1 MTRSTSKVA
10 ILGAGGLTGQALAA
24 ALKEHRIEAHAL
36 LRRAEYA
43 GRLPEGMETAVADL
57 EDVHAL
63 TEALGGC
70 TAVYLI
76 PPSFNE
82 GEERFAANVMA
93 AMAPNGIER
102 LVYHSVLH
110 APTPGMPH
118 HLRKSRVELM
128 VRESDL
134 IWTILQPAMY
144 VQTVLSFLSE
154 DGRTLRPPFDPDRPF
169 NVIALTD
176 LTGAIMRVLSDPG
189 TAFGTFELAGKERL
203 TIREMATELSRALGR
218 PISVEVADMDR
229 QVEIRSKRRGWTGPQ
244 QDEYRAMLEYYGR
257 HGLPGN
263 GLTLEMLLGRAPTP
277 FAKAALL
284 SGRF

>member
-24 ALKEHRIEAHAL
+24 ALKEHRIEARAL

-154 DGRTLRPPFDPDRPF
+154 DGRTLRPPFRPGPPF
-169 NVIALTD
+169 QCHRPYRPHRRDHARPLRSRYGVRDVRACRQGAAYHTRDGNGALQ
-176 LTGAIMRVLSDPG
+176 G
-189 TAFGTFELAGKERL
+189 
-203 TIREMATELSRALGR
+203 SRASDQRRGGGHGPAGR
-218 PISVEVADMDR
+218 NTLEKARMDR
-229 QVEIRSKRRGWTGPQ
+229 AP
-244 QDEYRAMLEYYGR
+244 AGR
-257 HGLPGN
+257 VPCN
-263 GLTLEMLLGRAPTP
+263 A
-277 FAKAALL
+277 
-284 SGRF
+284 